1 MSDLPHKALLP
12 AGFHDVLPPD
22 AAHEA
27 AVMERLL
34 AFLSRHGYDR
44 VKPPLVE
51 FEETLLQPGGG
62 DLSEETFRL
71 QDPISQ
77 RMMALRTDMT
87 LQVARIAGSRLRRT
101 PRPLRLCYAGPV
113 LRVRGTQ
120 LTPERQLDQVGAELI
135 GASAGAKPEADAE
148 VITLAAGALRAVGI
162 DRLSLDLNVPPMVPA
177 LFDAFGLEEERRVA
191 LHHALDRKDAARV
204 AELAGPTAPILNRLL
219 AIAGRADTALA
230 AARDLA
236 VPEPVQRFLD
246 RLIRVTELV
255 TSADPALP
263 VTVDFVE
270 HRGFEYH
277 RGVAFTLFAPGVR
290 GELGRGGRYHTSPVS
305 ELGEPATGMTLYV
318 DTVLRAVPPAPAT
331 RRIFVPLGTDAAIA
345 EGLRQSGWVT
355 LAGLIA
361 VDDAVAEAA
370 RMGCSHVLLAGEPHP
385 VAEERNS

>member
-22 AAHEA
+22 ASHEA

-87 LQVARIAGSRLRRT
+87 LQVARIAGSRLGRA

-148 VITLAAGALRAVGI
+148 VITMAAGALRAVGI

-219 AIAGRADTALA
+219 AIAGRTDTALA

-236 VPEPVQRFLD
+236 VPAPVQRFLD
-246 RLIRVTELV
+246 LLIRVTELV
-255 TSADPALP
+255 TTADPALP

-318 DTVLRAVPPAPAT
+318 DTVLRALPPAPAT
-331 RRIFVPLGTDAAIA
+331 RRIFVPLGTDAAMA
-345 EGLRQSGWVT
+345 EDLRQSGWVT

-361 VDDAVAEAA
+361 VDDPAAEAA
-370 RMGCSHVLLAGEPHP
+370 RMGCSHVLLAGKPQP
-385 VAEERNS
+385 VVEERKS

>member
-12 AGFHDVLPPD
+12 AGFHDVLPTD

-135 GASAGAKPEADAE
+135 GASAAAKPEADAE
-148 VITLAAGALRAVGI
+148 VICLGAAALRAVGI

-177 LFDAFGLEEERRVA
+177 LFDAFGLDHDRRAA
-191 LHHALDRKDAARV
+191 LQHALDRKDGARV

-219 AIAGRADTALA
+219 AIAGRADAALA
-230 AARDLA
+230 AAREIA
-236 VPEPVQRFLD
+236 VPEPVQRYLD

-255 TSADPALP
+255 TTADPALP

-290 GELGRGGRYHTSPVS
+290 GELGRGGRYHTSAVS
-305 ELGEPATGMTLYV
+305 ELGEPATGVTLYM
-318 DTVLRAVPPAPAT
+318 DTVLRAVPPGPT
-331 RRIFVPLGTDAAIA
+331 PRRIYVPLGTAAGLA
-345 EGLRQSGWVT
+345 EDLRAAGWVT
-355 LAGLIA
+355 LAGLTA
-361 VDDAVAEAA
+361 VADPAAEAA
-370 RMGCSHVLLAGEPHP
+370 RMGCGHVLLAGEPHP
-385 VAEERNS
+385 VAEERES

>member
-12 AGFHDVLPPD
+12 AGFHDVLPAD

-34 AFLSRHGYDR
+34 AFLCRHGYDR

-51 FEETLLQPGGG
+51 FEETLLQSGGG

-87 LQVARIAGSRLRRT
+87 LQVARIAGSRLRRA

-120 LTPERQLDQVGAELI
+120 LSPERQLDQVGAELI

-148 VITLAAGALRAVGI
+148 VISLAAGALRAVGI
-162 DRLSLDLNVPPMVPA
+162 DGLSLDLNVPPMVPA
-177 LFDAFGLEEERRVA
+177 LFDAFGLEDDRRAA
-191 LHHALDRKDAARV
+191 LQHALDRKDAARV
-204 AELAGPTAPILNRLL
+204 AELAGPTGPILDRLL
-219 AIAGRADTALA
+219 SIAGRADTALA
-230 AARDLA
+230 AARQIA

-255 TSADPALP
+255 TAADPALP

-305 ELGEPATGMTLYV
+305 ELGEPATGMTLYL
-318 DTVLRAVPPAPAT
+318 DTVLRAVAPPPPA
-331 RRIFVPLGTDAAIA
+331 RRIYLPFGTPAGAG
-345 EGLRQSGWVT
+345 EQLRDDGWVT
-355 LAGLIA
+355 LAGLTA
-361 VDDAVAEAA
+361 VDDPAAEAA
-370 RMGCSHVLLAGEPHP
+370 RMGCSHVLLAGQPQS
-385 VAEERNS
+385 VAEERKS